1 MSLVAENGDI
11 LFQVLDG
18 SGSVEVGKMPELR
31 ITKSEILFSNVDS
44 FRVIDPVNDFSL
56 CFSLKKPPSKISL
69 LDLISDATCVSN
81 RSYLIIVSIIH
92 RILLYC

>member
-44 FRVIDPVNDFSL
+44 FRVIDPVKLFFFFTLKNPIQDQSLRFDF
-56 CFSLKKPPSKISL
+56 
-69 LDLISDATCVSN
+69 
-81 RSYLIIVSIIH
+81 R
-92 RILLYC
+92 